1 MKKRGKVRIGQQL
14 WACRDEGGIESLQ
27 LIFPR
32 NSSKRPSTVGYDT
45 YTPLSYETF
54 EIQQFENFLLNFS
67 SCQGSSK
74 KSQGRRKSFFLFCW
88 RMIKN
93 DTKSSKFC
101 WLCNKLKKKF
111 IQLKKVCC
119 LWDLNQRPLKWN
131 KMEIRNFQ
139 MQFSLIILIAMHTPP
154 IQNEISYC
162 NLFQKASPKY
172 LLVSALCKIFIW
184 KKPFCYIN
192 FAENDFCVGT
202 HWLQTPILN
211 SFWARNLQIFK
222 F

>member
-27 LIFPR
+27 LILPR

-74 KSQGRRKSFFLFCW
+74 EISRGENFFFFFAGRWL
-88 RMIKN
+88 RMIQTYLNFVYYVIK
-93 DTKSSKFC
+93 
-101 WLCNKLKKKF
+101 WKKKRLF
-111 IQLKKVCC
+111 NKKKACC
-119 LWDLNQRPLKWN
+119 LWDLNQHSQKWN

-139 MQFSLIILIAMHTPP
+139 MQFSLILHITMHTPP

-162 NLFQKASPKY
+162 NLFQKESPKY

-184 KKPFCYIN
+184 KKPFYYIN
-192 FAENDFCVGT
+192 FAENDFCVSS
-202 HWLQTPILN
+202 H
-211 SFWARNLQIFK
+211 
-222 F
+222 